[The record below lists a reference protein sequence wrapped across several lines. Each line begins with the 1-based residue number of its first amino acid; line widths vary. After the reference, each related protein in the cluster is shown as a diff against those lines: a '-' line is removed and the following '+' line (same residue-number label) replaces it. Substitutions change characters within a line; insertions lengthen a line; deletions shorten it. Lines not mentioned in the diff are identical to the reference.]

1 MDKHSPL
8 PFAAMLAVSTTCRT
22 EGDHV
27 AQRPYPVDIQY
38 LPEKV
43 ALPLLVEIGEQDQAM
58 CPGLLERQKAAGAP
72 VELHIYVKAQHMW
85 MANEMYAKQNEQA
98 IKDALSFLDRHLK

>member
-72 VELHIYVKAQHMW
+72 VEFHIYEKAQHMW